1 MTSGCPLAAKMK
13 IGFVGLGIMGQ
24 PMSQNLLKAGF
35 EVMVWNRTVA
45 KAAAVKD
52 AGAHVAKTLPEVA
65 QANDVVIILVND
77 TPDVEE
83 VLFGKNGLHIGLRAG
98 KIVIDMSTI
107 SPEATAAFA
116 ERLKKLGCDLLD
128 APVSGGDIGARN
140 ATLTIMVGGTPSV
153 FETCRPIFQALG
165 KNIVRCGDHGAGQRC
180 KMINQVLCGLHAVAL
195 SEAFILAEKVG
206 LDVKLVHQVVS
217 SGAAGSW
224 ALSNYGP
231 RVLNGDFTPGFKLK
245 LQQKDLRIA
254 FETAQKFSDDFKGVE
269 LAYTLFTQASES
281 GLGDFGSHALIKLYQ
296 KKSERQD

>member
-1 MTSGCPLAAKMK
+1 MK

-24 PMSQNLLKAGF
+24 SMSLNLVKDGF
-35 EVMVWNRTVA
+35 AVAVWNRTENKTAIFKKEGARIADSLADLA
-45 KAAAVKD
+45 KLSD
-52 AGAHVAKTLPEVA
+52 A
-65 QANDVVIILVND
+65 IITMVND

-83 VLFGKNGLHIGLRAG
+83 VIFGPRGLSAGLSAG

-107 SPEATAAFA
+107 SPEATEAFA
-116 ERLKKLGCDLLD
+116 ARLKKLSCEMLD

-140 ATLTIMVGGTPSV
+140 ATLTIMVGGRQNV
-153 FETCRPIFQALG
+153 FENCQPIFQALG
-165 KNIVRCGDHGAGQRC
+165 KNIFYCGRHGNGQRT

-206 LDVKLVHQVVS
+206 LDLNIMHQVVS

-231 RVLNGDFTPGFKLK
+231 RVLNGDFAPGFKLK

-254 FETAQKFSDDFKGVE
+254 NETAQKFADDFKGIE
-269 LAYTLFTQASES
+269 LAFQLYTEAVKN
-281 GLGDFGSHALIKLYQ
+281 GLGDLGSHALIKLYQ
-296 KKSERQD
+296 KNQREK